1 MSKYLGKPDVEL
13 TKLSGKEWEK
23 TMSKTTEEIE
33 AIALDILETNARRS
47 LAKGRSFAKFSGKE
61 KEFQDAFAYEY
72 TRDQASAIEEVF
84 ADMESEAAMDRLISG
99 DVGF

>member
-47 LAKGRSFAKFSGKE
+47 LAKGRSFAKFCDKE

-72 TRDQASAIEEVF
+72 TRDQTSAIEEVF
-84 ADMESEAAMDRLISG
+84 ADM
-99 DVGF
+99 